1 MQFTIHCPP
10 NLMARIYNIGTW
22 CTQLL
27 TDLHKKWTQLLV
39 SLPLL
44 ALILLHTLS
53 PYKSNNLSL
62 SLSNAHVSDTRALV
76 IVKNW
81 SKPEIVGQTDD
92 VGQSGHWPLRE
103 CPLFTILLFDKTTAT
118 TTAATSSTTTTTAAA
133 TTTTTNRSQV
143 ATPKQR
149 QRWQQHQQQTV
160 HKRQHQNQI
169 QQKHPPNI
177 SITDAN
183 MTNISITSNVNINK
197 KNRSGSWNHTM

>member
-1 MQFTIHCPP
+1 MCQTRAHW
-10 NLMARIYNIGTW
+10 LLSRIEVN
-22 CTQLL
+22 QKSLDRL
-27 TDLHKKWTQLLV
+27 TTLV
-39 SLPLL
+39 SLVTDRFVN
-44 ALILLHTLS
+44 AL
-53 PYKSNNLSL
+53 
-62 SLSNAHVSDTRALV
+62 
-76 IVKNW
+76 
-81 SKPEIVGQTDD
+81 
-92 VGQSGHWPLRE
+92 
-103 CPLFTILLFDKTTAT
+103 LFTILLFDKTTAT

-197 KNRSGSWNHTM
+197 KNRSGSCDPYYVIKEWSIVFTPMQPFSRRRWRLESSQLVSSCVYKIAK

>member
-62 SLSNAHVSDTRALV
+62 SLTHMCQTRAHWLLSRIEVNQKSLDRLTTLV
-76 IVKNW
+76 SLV
-81 SKPEIVGQTDD
+81 TDRF
-92 VGQSGHWPLRE
+92 VNAL
-103 CPLFTILLFDKTTAT
+103 LFTILLFDKTTAT